1 MTAVK
6 ITEAQA
12 QELTGTNRGDGV
24 NFAPIQDV
32 DGQWFIS
39 VEEQENCNVE
49 WIKALPLDEV
59 TIIVQ
64 IEP

>member
-6 ITEAQA
+6 ITEVQA
-12 QELTGTNRGDGV
+12 QELAGTNRGDGV

-32 DGQWFIS
+32 HGQWFIS
-39 VEEQENCNVE
+39 AEEQANCNVE
-49 WIKALPLDEV
+49 WIKQLPLEEV

>member
-12 QELTGTNRGDGV
+12 QELTGTDRGDGV
-24 NFAPIQDV
+24 NFAPVQDV
-32 DGQWFIS
+32 HGQWFIS
-39 VEEQENCNVE
+39 VEEQAHCSLE
-49 WIKALPLDEV
+49 WIKALPLEEV

>member
-12 QELTGTNRGDGV
+12 QELAGTNRGDGV

-32 DGQWFIS
+32 HGQWFIS
-39 VEEQENCNVE
+39 AEEQANCNLE

-59 TIIVQ
+59 NIIVQ
-64 IEP
+64 LEP